1 MHTINSVSILRIPYN
16 IYNKYCTYTIMNRK
30 ISALGLI
37 AAATLVLAAIAP
49 AFFVEADA
57 VVTQT
62 NRQDQR
68 QSNNQQGAVNVG
80 ANVGVQAGNVCVI
93 CT

>member
-1 MHTINSVSILRIPYN
+1 
-16 IYNKYCTYTIMNRK
+16 MNRK

>member
-1 MHTINSVSILRIPYN
+1 MKTLSIL
-16 IYNKYCTYTIMNRK
+16 
-30 ISALGLI
+30 AV
-37 AAATLVLAAIAP
+37 AAATIVVMASIGIALVP
-49 AFFVEADA
+49 EAFA

-62 NRQDQR
+62 NRQEQR

-93 CT
+93 CG